1 MSKTLDNTFSLKN
14 SIYDNL
20 ENSDFENEIYLTLH
34 SGLSVIVVE
43 GITDYKF
50 WRKFIDKDNVE
61 ILKIYTG
68 KSKVA
73 KIIEKIKN
81 EKILG
86 IQDRDYYEGEEPDR
100 IFFYDYN
107 CLEIMLIDSEKVF
120 NSLYDEYYLGNK
132 KREDLKMDIFE
143 QLKYISIIRKH
154 NYKRNWEL
162 KLKNVISECYV
173 KNCIN
178 IDKLIDEIDKR
189 NKEKNINEKKHIF
202 DNDFSKIWDKTQYL
216 TLTRGHDYIKLLSMV
231 CNKDRKNLN
240 AQSNKLRKNKA
251 DEIES
256 AARTSFDLNELKKTK
271 IFSSLSKYE
280 ENYNLTIFI
289 RG

>member
-20 ENSDFENEIYLTLH
+20 ENSDFENEIYLTLN

-100 IFFYDYN
+100 IFF
-107 CLEIMLIDSEKVF
+107 L
-120 NSLYDEYYLGNK
+120 
-132 KREDLKMDIFE
+132 
-143 QLKYISIIRKH
+143 
-154 NYKRNWEL
+154 
-162 KLKNVISECYV
+162 
-173 KNCIN
+173 
-178 IDKLIDEIDKR
+178 
-189 NKEKNINEKKHIF
+189 
-202 DNDFSKIWDKTQYL
+202 
-216 TLTRGHDYIKLLSMV
+216 
-231 CNKDRKNLN
+231 
-240 AQSNKLRKNKA
+240 
-251 DEIES
+251 
-256 AARTSFDLNELKKTK
+256 
-271 IFSSLSKYE
+271 
-280 ENYNLTIFI
+280 
-289 RG
+289 